1 MNMNSQSVVAL
12 LVQVVV
18 TEAICILFLFLFFN
32 FLKTFLLLKA
42 SVLISV
48 NIWLNI
54 V

>member
-1 MNMNSQSVVAL
+1 MNMNSRS
-12 LVQVVV
+12 VQVVV
-18 TEAICILFLFLFFN
+18 IEAICILVFFGFVFN